1 MKKSNYK
8 DEVATR
14 YTAYNSL
21 FLDLPYDH
29 IYRTG
34 TLLPMLEQLSTQG
47 FESGKDPVEIIN
59 QFKQEILGDKEEK
72 KLHQLLFQ
80 LIQYVERQVLLFDS
94 IEDAAFE
101 KIFNVKGKGSIKE
114 LIGRVRHTNKME
126 NLKEKLKTFSVRI
139 VLTAHPTQFYPGN
152 VLAINTDL
160 EAAIRKD
167 DLAAINSLM
176 LQLGKTPFINKEKPS
191 PYDEAV
197 SLCWYLENVF
207 YKSIPAILYDLVEEL
222 DEPWEDW
229 FNPDLLTVGFW
240 PGGDRDG
247 NPFVTHDITV
257 KVADR
262 LRETILK
269 CYYRDLRAIRR
280 RLTFKGV
287 ENKIQEAEQKVY
299 NALYGDK
306 IKGFKQPEELIE
318 VLKAALHNLRNDHN
332 GIFSELLE
340 KFILKVR
347 VFGFHFSIMDIRQ
360 DSRKHDALWEDILRH
375 EDDKSIVGQYEKM
388 QEEDKINHLLSFN
401 NLPTDTSIYDDFHQE
416 MLKSFDALEEVKKR
430 NGNRACHR
438 YIISNCQSALHV
450 MEVFQLARIKLSA
463 NAYNSL
469 DVVPLFETIDDLAN
483 ASGIMKQL
491 YEIPAYREHI
501 KSRGDKQTIMVGFSD
516 GTKDGGYL
524 RANWSIFQAKEALT
538 EISREYGIKVIFF
551 DGRGGPP
558 ARGGGNMHDFYASL
572 GSNIEDE
579 EVQVTIQGQTISSNY
594 GKVGSCRYN
603 MEQLLSAGLEN
614 HLFAEDNRMLNVEE
628 RELLNHLAEIAYQLY
643 KDFKG
648 HDKFTSYLSNVTPL
662 KYFGDTNIG
671 SRPTSRG
678 KKGELK
684 FEDLRAIPFVGA
696 WAQMKQNIPGFY
708 GVGTALST
716 LKNKGKEK
724 DIKQLYTDSL
734 FFRTLLGNSMQ
745 SIAKSFYPA
754 TAYLGRDKDYGE
766 FWQLMKKEFD
776 LSKEE
781 LDEISGKKGILH
793 EAPVSQASIAIR
805 EKIVLPLITIQQYAI
820 QKLRDG
826 VKNAE
831 DEEIFKK
838 LILRSMFGIV
848 NAARNAA

>member
-1 MKKSNYK
+1 MKKLNYK

-14 YTAYNSL
+14 FTVYNSL

-34 TLLPMLEQLSTQG
+34 TLLPILQQISAQAYE
-47 FESGKDPVEIIN
+47 EGKDPIEIIN
-59 QFKQEILGDKEEK
+59 QFKREILGDKEEK
-72 KLHQLLFQ
+72 QLHQLLFQ

-101 KIFNVKGKGSIKE
+101 KIFNIEGKGSMKE
-114 LIGRVRHTNKME
+114 LIGRVRHTNKMDQ
-126 NLKEKLKTFSVRI
+126 LRRKLKTFSVRI

-152 VLAINTDL
+152 VLAINNDL

-167 DLAAINSLM
+167 DLAKINSLM
-176 LQLGKTPFINKEKPS
+176 LQLGKTPFINREKPS

-229 FNPDLLTVGFW
+229 VNPDLLTVGFW

-269 CYYRDLRAIRR
+269 CYYRDIRAIKR

-287 ENKIQEAEQKVY
+287 ESKLQEAENQVY
-299 NALYGDK
+299 NALYGNK
-306 IKGFKQPEELIE
+306 SKGFKQPEELIK
-318 VLKAALHNLRNDHN
+318 VLKEALDKLKKDHD

-340 KFILKVR
+340 KLTLKVK
-347 VFGFHFSIMDIRQ
+347 VFGFHFSIMDFRQ
-360 DSRKHDALWEDILRH
+360 DSRKHDALWEDILAH
-375 EDDKSIVGQYEKM
+375 EDDKSIVAQYEKM
-388 QEEDKINHLLSFN
+388 QEQDKINHLLNFK
-401 NLPTDTSIYDDFHQE
+401 NLPKDISIYDDFHQE

-438 YIISNCQSALHV
+438 YIISNCQSVLHII
-450 MEVFQLARIKLSA
+450 EVFKLANLKLSKEA
-463 NAYNSL
+463 FETL
-469 DVVPLFETIDDLAN
+469 DVVPLFETIDDLAH
-483 ASGIMKQL
+483 AADIMQQL
-491 YEIPAYREHI
+491 YEIPAYREHV
-501 KSRGDKQTIMVGFSD
+501 KKRENKQTIMVGFSD

-538 EISREYGIKVIFF
+538 EISRKYGIKVIFF

-572 GSNIEDE
+572 GSKIEDE

-614 HLFAEDNRMLNVEE
+614 HLFEEDNRVLTDEE
-628 RELLNHLAEIAYQLY
+628 RELLNQLAETSYQLY
-643 KDFKG
+643 KDFKS
-648 HDKFTSYLSNVTPL
+648 HDKFTSYLGDVTPL

-708 GVGTALST
+708 GVGTALKS
-716 LKNKGKEK
+716 LKKEGKEK
-724 DIKQLYTDSL
+724 EIKDLYTDSL

-754 TAYLGRDKDYGE
+754 TAYLKKDKDYGD

-820 QKLRDG
+820 QKLRAG
-826 VKNAE
+826 VE
-831 DEEIFKK
+831 DEETFKK

>member
-1 MKKSNYK
+1 MKKLNYQE
-8 DEVATR
+8 EVATR
-14 YTAYNSL
+14 FTVYNSL

-34 TLLPMLEQLSTQG
+34 TMLPMLQQLSH
-47 FESGKDPVEIIN
+47 SGYEEGKEPAEIIQ
-59 QFKQEILGDKEEK
+59 QFKQEILGVKQETE
-72 KLHQLLFQ
+72 LHKLLFQ
-80 LIQYVERQVLLFDS
+80 LIQYIERQVLLFDS

-101 KIFNVKGKGSIKE
+101 KIFNMQGKGSVKE
-114 LIGRVRHTNKME
+114 LIGRVRHANKME
-126 NLKEKLKTFSVRI
+126 QLKEKLKTFSVRI

-152 VLAINTDL
+152 VLAINNDL
-160 EAAIRKD
+160 EEAIRGG
-167 DLAAINSLM
+167 DLNTINSL
-176 LQLGKTPFINKEKPS
+176 LQQLGKTPFINREKPS

-207 YKSIPAILYDLVEEL
+207 YKSIPAILYDLISEL

-229 FNPDLLTVGFW
+229 VNPNLLNVGFW

-247 NPFVTHDITV
+247 NPFVTHDITL

-269 CYYRDLRAIRR
+269 CYYRDIRAIKR

-287 ENKIQEAEQKVY
+287 ENELQEAERKIY
-299 NALYGDK
+299 HALYGDK
-306 IKGFKQPEELIE
+306 AKGYQSPDELL
-318 VLKAALHNLRNDHN
+318 VTLSTALQHLREDHM
-332 GIFSELLE
+332 GLFSELLE
-340 KFILKVR
+340 KFILKVKI
-347 VFGFHFSIMDIRQ
+347 FGFHFSIMDIRQ
-360 DSRKHDALWEDILRH
+360 DSRKHDALWEEILGKM
-375 EDDKSIVGQYEKM
+375 DDKSTISQYEKM
-388 QEEDKINHLLSFN
+388 QEADKINFLLNVKAIPEDIS
-401 NLPTDTSIYDDFHQE
+401 SYDDFHQE
-416 MLKSFDALEEVKKR
+416 MIKSFDALEEVKKR
-430 NGNRACHR
+430 NGDRGCHR

-450 MEVFQLARIKLSA
+450 MEVFQLARLKMTKKASDA
-463 NAYNSL
+463 L

-483 ASGIMKQL
+483 ASVIMKQL
-491 YEIPAYREHI
+491 YEIPAYREHV
-501 KSRGDKQTIMVGFSD
+501 KQRDNKQTIMVGFSD

-572 GSNIEDE
+572 GAKIEDQ

-594 GKVGSCRYN
+594 GKTGSCRYN

-614 HLFAEDNRMLNVEE
+614 HLFSEENRVLADNE
-628 RELLNHLAEIAYQLY
+628 RALLDELAEVSYQLY
-643 KDFKG
+643 KDFKS
-648 HDKFTSYLSNVTPL
+648 HPKFTQYLAEVTPL

-696 WAQMKQNIPGFY
+696 WAQMKQNVPGFY
-708 GVGTALST
+708 GVGTAL
-716 LKNKGKEK
+716 KAIKGKGKASELN
-724 DIKQLYTDSL
+724 QLYKDSL

-754 TAYLGRDKDYGE
+754 TAYLGKDEEYGE
-766 FWQLMKKEFD
+766 FWHLMKNEFD
-776 LSKEE
+776 LSKSE
-781 LDEISGKKGILH
+781 LDEISGKKGLLH

-805 EKIVLPLITIQQYAI
+805 ERIVLPLITIQQYAI
-820 QKLRDG
+820 QQLRAG
-826 VKNAE
+826 VE
-831 DEEIFKK
+831 DEELFKK
-838 LILRSMFGIV
+838 LILRAMFGIV